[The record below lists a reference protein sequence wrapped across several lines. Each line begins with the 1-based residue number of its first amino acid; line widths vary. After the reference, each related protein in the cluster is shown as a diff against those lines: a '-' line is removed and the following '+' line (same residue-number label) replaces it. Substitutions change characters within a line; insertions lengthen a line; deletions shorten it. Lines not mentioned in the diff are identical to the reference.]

1 MQLRIIDAFTRRP
14 RADNPA
20 AVVLLDNHTWPAGHP
35 QSALLDER
43 CA

>member
-1 MQLRIIDAFTRRP
+1 MQLRIIDAFTGWP

-20 AVVLLDNHTWPAGHP
+20 AVVLLDNHTWPPGHA
-35 QSALLDER
+35 QSASLDER